1 MKREVSLKRCIF
13 DMANIR
19 KRSQGLKRTNLAFR
33 PFGLLKHLT
42 PDHLT
47 PDHLTPDHLTP
58 DHLTPDLTH
67 ASQVHYASLLCIGEV
82 LETPQQYRPL
92 LIPHGQVLSA

>member
-47 PDHLTPDHLTP
+47 PDHLTPD
-58 DHLTPDLTH
+58 LTH

>member
-47 PDHLTPDHLTP
+47 PD
-58 DHLTPDLTH
+58 LTH

>member
-1 MKREVSLKRCIF
+1 MKREVSPKRCIF

-33 PFGLLKHLT
+33 PFGLLK
-42 PDHLT
+42 
-47 PDHLTPDHLTP
+47 HLTPDHLTP